1 MPRNHAKTFLGTIC
15 LAPHILIQPKE
26 SNCYF
31 PGLDG
36 SDNRILLVGETAS
49 MGQKNLQATAD
60 STKIKVDVI
69 LSRQL
74 DGLIVNTTERTK
86 LGILFWFLMVCGVA
100 MISSLVS
107 FLMKKLGV

>member
-1 MPRNHAKTFLGTIC
+1 MAESFCSEHSNVMLCLGR
-15 LAPHILIQPKE
+15 LE
-26 SNCYF
+26 
-31 PGLDG
+31 
-36 SDNRILLVGETAS
+36 E
-49 MGQKNLQATAD
+49 GQKNLQATAD